1 MSSNSS
7 TIVQE
12 IRQEFESILNYVGNA
27 HDEIADGV
35 ERQLFKRLLGMG
47 QQLMQL
53 FFVIRGAESSRTSA
67 GDANGNNCPTMEREN
82 GTISPYLARYRVN
95 VHTFTRLGWWY
106 AIGYRIEHRYRLLL
120 DLMREMLEYVGV
132 DVPYSSKV
140 CLPTYSGQS
149 VSQKCDSEHGGRRFP
164 GCRGLRTRKHPL
176 SQREEGQILTVQVD
190 LARVCRWY
198 VKH

>member
-67 GDANGNNCPTMEREN
+67 GDTKQNSAPLWREK
-82 GTISPYLARYRVN
+82 T
-95 VHTFTRLGWWY
+95 
-106 AIGYRIEHRYRLLL
+106 
-120 DLMREMLEYVGV
+120 
-132 DVPYSSKV
+132 
-140 CLPTYSGQS
+140 
-149 VSQKCDSEHGGRRFP
+149 
-164 GCRGLRTRKHPL
+164 GLFLHIW
-176 SQREEGQILTVQVD
+176 QGIV
-190 LARVCRWY
+190 
-198 VKH
+198 